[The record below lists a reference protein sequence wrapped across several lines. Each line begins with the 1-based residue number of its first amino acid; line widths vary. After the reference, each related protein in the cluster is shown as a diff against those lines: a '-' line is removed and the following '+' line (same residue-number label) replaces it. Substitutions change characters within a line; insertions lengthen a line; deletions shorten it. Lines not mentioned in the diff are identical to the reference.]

1 MPKNTGDETK
11 SEIKLNRKMRM
22 WNKYRNYFITGVVI
36 VIVLIVLAI
45 IFKGCSGKKKN
56 DSKPTV
62 TQQTTQ
68 ADVTSNDST
77 NETTTQATTAAP
89 AQTQP
94 QTTQAAMYI
103 KLKARLVRKILQLRI
118 HMQTQL
124 CSVILLQ
131 VVCPIM
137 DTCQIHRLY
146 QMII

>member
-56 DSKPTV
+56 DTKPTV

-68 ADVTSNDST
+68 ADVTSNEST

-89 AQTQP
+89 AQTQS
-94 QTTQAAMYI
+94 QTTQAA
-103 KLKARLVRKILQLRI
+103 
-118 HMQTQL
+118 
-124 CSVILLQ
+124 
-131 VVCPIM
+131 
-137 DTCQIHRLY
+137 QIGRAHV
-146 QMII
+146 

>member
-56 DSKPTV
+56 DTKPTV

-89 AQTQP
+89 AQTP
-94 QTTQAAMYI
+94 VSYTHLT
-103 KLKARLVRKILQLRI
+103 LPTNSRV
-118 HMQTQL
+118 
-124 CSVILLQ
+124 
-131 VVCPIM
+131 
-137 DTCQIHRLY
+137 
-146 QMII
+146 

>member
-56 DSKPTV
+56 DTKPTV
-62 TQQTTQ
+62 TKQTTQ

-77 NETTTQATTAAP
+77 NETTTQ
-89 AQTQP
+89 
-94 QTTQAAMYI
+94 
-103 KLKARLVRKILQLRI
+103 ARLVRKILQLRI

-131 VVCPIM
+131 AVCPIM
-137 DTCQIHRLY
+137 DTCQIRRLY